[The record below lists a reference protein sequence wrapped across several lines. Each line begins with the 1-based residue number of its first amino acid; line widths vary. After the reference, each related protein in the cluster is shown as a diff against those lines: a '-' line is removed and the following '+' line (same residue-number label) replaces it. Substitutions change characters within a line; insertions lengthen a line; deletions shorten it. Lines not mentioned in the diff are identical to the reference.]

1 MKKFL
6 VPALLALSLTA
17 CVTTDRRDPDVTVVV
32 QPTAPIV
39 APLVDPV
46 NTQPV
51 NWQVLNSQ
59 GVRDLA
65 ARIEQTGEDVVL
77 YTLDTE
83 GFRALSN
90 NLVEIRR
97 YIREK
102 NAAFDFVLDA
112 ANPPK
117 PEGTTPQ

>member
-1 MKKFL
+1 MS
-6 VPALLALSLTA
+6 V
-17 CVTTDRRDPDVTVVV
+17 R
-32 QPTAPIV
+32 
-39 APLVDPV
+39 
-46 NTQPV
+46 TQPV

-65 ARIEQTGEDVVL
+65 ARIEQTGENVVL
-77 YTLDTE
+77 YTLDTD

-97 YIREK
+97 YIREQ
-102 NAAFDFVLDA
+102 NAAMDFVLDA

-117 PEGTTPQ
+117 KEDPPR